1 MSHLLNIET
10 VFVDSTK
17 PGDQSLY
24 LVITDSYAEGPCF
37 SALSCFYVE
46 DMSCF
51 VYIVACWIM
60 FTITIKEFKMQR
72 NNITS
77 CLVLDIFIHLSLQ
90 DSHNI
95 LFTLRQRKRQKRQC

>member
-17 PGDQSLY
+17 PGDQS
-24 LVITDSYAEGPCF
+24 DSYAEGPCF

-60 FTITIKEFKMQR
+60 FTSTIIKDLKMHR
-72 NNITS
+72 KNITS
-77 CLVLDIFIHLSLQ
+77 CLVLDIFIHLSRH
-90 DSHNI
+90 DSHDI
-95 LFTLRQRKRQKRQC
+95 SFTL